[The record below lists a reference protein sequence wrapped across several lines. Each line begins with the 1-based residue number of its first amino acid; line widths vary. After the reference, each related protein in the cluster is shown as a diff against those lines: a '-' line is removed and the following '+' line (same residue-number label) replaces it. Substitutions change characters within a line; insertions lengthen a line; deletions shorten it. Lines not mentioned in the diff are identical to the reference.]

1 MHRRAR
7 VISLTVAALAALAGF
22 SSAALASPVGGSA
35 AGAASGAGKS
45 LTPRTKTS
53 FSWSGN
59 VAGYY
64 GEVSC
69 RGKHQTNEKKG
80 WPGTETEGG
89 REVEKCTSTTGK
101 PLPNMTPG
109 ATGQTCFKAEG
120 GGEVCGWESDYFRE
134 WEHIGGVDIYSG
146 FSYNV
151 APNGKSFKIIAVY
164 PFA

>member
-1 MHRRAR
+1 MHRRATFL
-7 VISLTVAALAALAGF
+7 SLMVAALAALADF
-22 SSAALASPVGGSA
+22 SSAALASPTGANA
-35 AGAASGAGKS
+35 AGTALDSGKS
-45 LTPRTKTS
+45 LTPRTNTA

-59 VAGYY
+59 VVGYY
-64 GEVSC
+64 GPVSC

-89 REVEKCTSTTGK
+89 REVEKCMSTTGK
-101 PLPNMTPG
+101 PLPGMTPG
-109 ATGQTCFKAEG
+109 ATDQTSFTNTEG
-120 GGEVCGWESDYFRE
+120 GTVTGWESDYFRE

-151 APNGKSFKIIAVY
+151 SPNGKSFKIIAIY